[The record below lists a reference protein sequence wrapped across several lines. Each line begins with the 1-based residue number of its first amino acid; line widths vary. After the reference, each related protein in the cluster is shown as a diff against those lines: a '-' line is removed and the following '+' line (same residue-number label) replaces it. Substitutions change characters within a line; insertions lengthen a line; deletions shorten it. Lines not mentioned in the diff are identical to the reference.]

1 MKAERHQR
9 NPSRGKGPHR
19 GGPKKGRKAHGKP
32 NLQAKKLRQ
41 QQGGSLPKRPD
52 IKGLDGE
59 GLRKKH
65 KKPTKAPHPKKQQ
78 PSKVKEDGC
87 PRSRII
93 SKQRHRPQAGG
104 KKAADAAEQPRKRKL
119 MNGQERLR
127 ALLEKHPDL
136 LCPGESADAA
146 VAACFKNA
154 GKLPEG
160 SSDGAATSGTD
171 CETRADPG
179 AEPQQAQLSGSKRRK
194 LMRLVMSSKT
204 ADDKVFVHQ
213 SYQLYNDILGSI
225 RKAEAPGAS
234 AASLQSRKA
243 LQNAVAK
250 AIGFLEGPLARK
262 DRHCCTARLAQ
273 MCLKHSEGEKRDHL
287 WELLYTDFLEFC
299 SCKAFHHVAMKM
311 FLYGSEA
318 QRGRLTSRLASR
330 KEAALTK
337 HGAAVWEYF
346 YTSQRNAL
354 GQQKLLNSLLL
365 EPALLVAV
373 PKVNEAS
380 SFSQVIALLS
390 ETQRAKTFENLST
403 LIQKFVDK
411 ELLNKAHVHRILKG
425 FCSVAD
431 DEELAATWRTVAE
444 GALHLAT
451 TKDGVEALCRLVG
464 FASAKERK
472 AAIKGLKQHCL
483 AFACNAVDC
492 PLLLRFL
499 LTVDDTKLLSDQVLK
514 EVLPASLELSFDPCG
529 HLVLLQ
535 LLQREGI
542 CRQLPTHYQTLLSL
556 PSPYSLKPAAQ
567 RQAELLPA
575 VVSALSEAFAALAL
589 RASDKSERT
598 VAAALKD
605 SHAAKVFLQLSQ
617 HPDAEKASLRALAA
631 LKEDLQQEEPTLVS
645 DPTAQRAL
653 SGLVKA
659 GGAAVVE
666 GAWEALD
673 SNLPAALRTRGVF
686 VVLQAFKT
694 AGELKLTD
702 LETKMR
708 QRLDAKTLDNAEAA
722 LCKSG
727 SQTTG
732 IQLLR
737 KELAP

>member
-451 TKDGVEALCRLVG
+451 TKDGVE
-464 FASAKERK
+464 
-472 AAIKGLKQHCL
+472 
-483 AFACNAVDC
+483 
-492 PLLLRFL
+492 
-499 LTVDDTKLLSDQVLK
+499 

-727 SQTTG
+727 EAAVQGLQCAPLAAEWFAGSQTTG